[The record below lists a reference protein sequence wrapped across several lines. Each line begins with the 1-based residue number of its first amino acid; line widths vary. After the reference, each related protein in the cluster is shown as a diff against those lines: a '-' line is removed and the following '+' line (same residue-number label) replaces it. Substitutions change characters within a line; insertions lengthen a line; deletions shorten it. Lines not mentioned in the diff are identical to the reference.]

1 MIVELI
7 KEKMQK
13 EGLSARAA
21 ALEAHVAHTTVLRA
35 IEGRNLDLPSLNK
48 ICTWLGVSVADAL
61 SEGGAKDEVLAS
73 KMSLLISREPKLKA
87 LFEEL
92 VSEVEAGT
100 LNSSD
105 VEDIVAYAGYRIK
118 QKKG

>member
-7 KEKMQK
+7 KDKMQK

-21 ALEAHVAHTTVLRA
+21 AKQANVAHTTILRA

-48 ICTWLGVSVADAL
+48 ICTWLGVSVAFAL
-61 SEGGAKDEVLAS
+61 SEGGAKDEVIAS
-73 KMSLLISREPKLKA
+73 KMNMLISREPKLKS
-87 LFEEL
+87 LFAEII
-92 VSEVEAGT
+92 SEVEAGT
-100 LNSSD
+100 LSTDD